1 MICSRHPAFCD
12 FHCSKEL
19 TRLDSNPNCLSLQFA
34 EAEVFTQGFQLPA
47 TALSPGSLGSPPY
60 NTGIWVNCQGFG
72 TCLCSGFGALSLL
85 GFSPTLLT
93 LLPALNSFLLLCTF
107 CLFGVALWHHQIA
120 VFYIIYTVYFCP
132 HCYLCNSND
141 TSSLLEA
148 GILWNQV

>member
-1 MICSRHPAFCD
+1 MCSRHPAFCD
-12 FHCSKEL
+12 SHCRKQL

-34 EAEVFTQGFQLPA
+34 EAEVSTQGFLLPA
-47 TALSPGSLGSPPY
+47 TAWSPGALGSPPY
-60 NTGIWVNCQGFG
+60 STGVWANCQGFG
-72 TCLCSGFGALSLL
+72 TCLRSDFEALSLP

-107 CLFGVALWHHQIA
+107 CPFRVARWHLRIA
-120 VFYIIYTVYFCP
+120 VFYIIYTIYFCP
-132 HCYLCNSND
+132 HCYLCNGND